1 MSDIKVR
8 VGQQNTIKVVSSISG
23 SAGGSAII
31 AENVIGGIASV
42 TSLNVSGVSTFVGIG
57 TFSGDLYVGGDL
69 YVSDNIVFDEFT
81 ARNANITGIG
91 TIETLDTTTGTIDFL
106 SGTNLS
112 YSGISTL
119 GVTSIS
125 EIYVSGVSTFVGIAT
140 FKNNVYID
148 GDLYIGDDLVFD
160 EFRAR
165 NGNITGI
172 LTVGQSLYYPI
183 GQPYGVAYFDSN
195 DRLVSTGTTSSA
207 ISETNYIL
215 TTDNS
220 GIPTW
225 SNVIDGGTY

>member
-225 SNVIDGGTY
+225 SSVIDGGTY